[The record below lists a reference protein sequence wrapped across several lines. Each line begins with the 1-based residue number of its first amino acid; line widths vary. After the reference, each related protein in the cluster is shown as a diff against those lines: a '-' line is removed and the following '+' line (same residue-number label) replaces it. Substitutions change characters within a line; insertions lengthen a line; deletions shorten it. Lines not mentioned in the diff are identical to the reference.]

1 MSIDRRSLLKGLA
14 VAGAGAAVGAAPAQA
29 EGERTGPP
37 EGAVGLLYDATRC
50 IGCRA
55 CVTACKEANGLPAA
69 VTPEDLSGYT
79 KNIIKQYVGD
89 GERSYIKGQCM
100 HCLEPSCATACML
113 GALAKREHGIVTWD
127 PSKCIGCRYCQVACP
142 FNIPKFQWDT
152 PVPKIVKCELCN
164 HIISKDG
171 ELVEGAEPACCEIC
185 PKEAVIF
192 GRYEDL
198 LADAHQRLEANPDL
212 KIYGE
217 TDGGGT
223 QVLVLADVDFDKL
236 GLPDLGDEP
245 APKLAQTVQ
254 HGIYKGAIAPV
265 ALYAVLGAV
274 IWRNRRSSATEG
286 KEEE

>member
-1 MSIDRRSLLKGLA
+1 M
-14 VAGAGAAVGAAPAQA
+14 
-29 EGERTGPP
+29 
-37 EGAVGLLYDATRC
+37 LYDATRC

-55 CVTACKEANGLPAA
+55 CVTACKEANELPTA
-69 VTPEDLSGYT
+69 VTPADLSGYT
-79 KNIIKQYVGD
+79 KNIIKQYDGE
-89 GERSYIKGQCM
+89 GERSYIKAQCM
-100 HCLEPSCATACML
+100 HCLDPSCATACML
-113 GALAKREHGIVTWD
+113 GALAKRDHGIVTWD
-127 PSKCIGCRYCQVACP
+127 PSVCIGCRYCQVACP

-152 PVPKIVKCELCN
+152 PAPKIVKCELCI
-164 HIISKDG
+164 HIISKDS
-171 ELVEGAEPACCEIC
+171 ELIEGAKPGCCEIC

-192 GRYEDL
+192 GKYDEL

-217 TDGGGT
+217 TDAGGT

-254 HGIYKGAIAPV
+254 HGIYQGAIAPV

-274 IWRNRRSSATEG
+274 IWRNRRSSAAEPEG